1 MVFKLWK
8 IRPDF
13 VSELHCLKRSV
24 TETDYSHIRVIQYT
38 SSDGAVLQGR
48 PPLMTQ
54 DDNWSYYSQ
63 NTPYYGEGM
72 VKMFYDILAEEI
84 LKLSLVAVY
93 NRWLQGSSGSRSLNI
108 AFDTTSGIAGLAPYL
123 AQKTL
128 SCFSLHRSLW
138 LDCRSCSHNSIIP
151 HMLVIPIAQQILIQ
165 VKQYFH

>member
-72 VKMFYDILAEEI
+72 VKMFYDILAEVI

-93 NRWLQGSSGSRSLNI
+93 NRWLQGSSGSRSLLRS
-108 AFDTTSGIAGLAPYL
+108 TPPVVLLAWRHIQLRKPCH
-123 AQKTL
+123 
-128 SCFSLHRSLW
+128 CFSLHRSLW

>member
-24 TETDYSHIRVIQYT
+24 TETDYSHIRVMQYT

-72 VKMFYDILAEEI
+72 VKMFYDILAEVI

-93 NRWLQGSSGSRSLNI
+93 NRWLQGSSGSRSLLRSTPPVVLLAWRHIQLRKPCHVSRYI
-108 AFDTTSGIAGLAPYL
+108 AVCGQIVD
-123 AQKTL
+123 
-128 SCFSLHRSLW
+128 
-138 LDCRSCSHNSIIP
+138 HNSIIP